1 MDVSAEA
8 ADVVVRES
16 LQATEAAAKLTL
28 EITKNVT
35 FIRHHFEGYIASHC
49 LMYYTDEHGNPRSY
63 VDADLRY
70 QEETAMLSAIFSCQG
85 PIQRGYH
92 PISG

>member
-1 MDVSAEA
+1 MRQVPFSIIEA
-8 ADVVVRES
+8 AKKCD
-16 LQATEAAAKLTL
+16 TEA
-28 EITKNVT
+28 VD

-70 QEETAMLSAIFSCQG
+70 QAETAMLSAIFSFRFKG
-85 PIQRGYH
+85 PPRDFCTD
-92 PISG
+92 